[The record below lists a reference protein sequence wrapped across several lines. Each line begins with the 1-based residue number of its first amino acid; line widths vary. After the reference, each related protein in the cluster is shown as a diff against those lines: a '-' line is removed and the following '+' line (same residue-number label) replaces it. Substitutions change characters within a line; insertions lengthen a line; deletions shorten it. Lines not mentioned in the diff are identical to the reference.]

1 MNEGWIH
8 MKKKDLVLSYIQ
20 RMVSM
25 DNENK
30 LFTTQELVE
39 HFHLQRT
46 NLSSIV

>member
-1 MNEGWIH
+1 MNEGRIH

-25 DNENK
+25 DNEDK

-39 HFHLQRT
+39 HFHM
-46 NLSSIV
+46 